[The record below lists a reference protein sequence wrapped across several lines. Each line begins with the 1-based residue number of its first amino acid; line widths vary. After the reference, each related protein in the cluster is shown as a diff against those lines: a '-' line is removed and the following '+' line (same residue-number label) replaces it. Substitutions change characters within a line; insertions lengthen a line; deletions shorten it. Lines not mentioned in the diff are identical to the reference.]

1 MHEEFASVV
10 HHDKQQDHRLDE
22 LARTASTLTG
32 EVAAIRAMGKNFAK
46 ASASAPKSTV
56 KLAANIVRIK
66 ELAQRAETLEAKV
79 AALESRDRLA
89 RLLQREEASRARKA
103 PVLALGEKPGI
114 TDGNM

>member
-10 HHDKQQDHRLDE
+10 HHDKAQDDRLDE
-22 LARTASTLTG
+22 LARTASKLTS
-32 EVAAIRAMGKNFAK
+32 EVAALRAMGKTYAK
-46 ASASAPKSTV
+46 AQAGAPQDTV

-89 RLLQREEASRARKA
+89 RLLQREEASRAQQA
-103 PVLALGEKPGI
+103 PVLAGTPGI
-114 TDGNM
+114 TDGSM